1 MIFSEELKKRA
12 EFAEDVLKSYLPE
25 ETGYAVRVAEAM
37 NYSALSGGKHL
48 RPVIMQASYQM
59 FGGRGHVVEPFM
71 AALEMIHNY
80 SLVHDDLPAM
90 DNDLYRRGRKT
101 THAVYGPGMATLA
114 GDGLLN
120 LAYETALKAFAVGLE
135 DIKAGLSSPAELTEE
150 GTLQTLMES
159 ITKALSILADKAGI
173 NGMLGGQSADVDAE
187 ERNRSVDLEEL
198 LYIHEKK
205 TACLLESALMI
216 GGVLCSVGDDD
227 LKRLEKI
234 GHYVG
239 VAFQIEDDILDV
251 TGDEKILGK
260 HVGSDEEN
268 GKVTYVTLKGLDQAA
283 KDAAEMTDR
292 ALAILDE
299 LPASDGFLRE
309 LIISL
314 VTRQK

>member
-1 MIFSEELKKRA
+1 MIFSEELKRRA
-12 EFAEDVLKSYLPE
+12 DFAESVLKSYLPE
-25 ETGYAVRVAEAM
+25 EKGYEVRVAEAM

-48 RPVIMQASYQM
+48 RPVIMHAVYQM
-59 FGGRGHVVEPFM
+59 YGGKEQVVEPFM

-90 DNDLYRRGRKT
+90 DNDMYRRGRKT

-120 LAYETALKAFAVGLE
+120 LAYETALKAFSVEKGQTTTE
-135 DIKAGLSSPAELTEE
+135 SIIKALRILS
-150 GTLQTLMES
+150 
-159 ITKALSILADKAGI
+159 DKAGI

-187 ERNRSVDLEEL
+187 ERNRELDLQEL

-216 GGVLCSVGDDD
+216 GGCLCNVSDEE
-227 LKRLEKI
+227 LKKLEDI

-260 HVGSDEEN
+260 HVGSDAEN
-268 GKVTYVTLKGLDQAA
+268 GKVTYVTLKGIEQAK
-283 KDAAEMTDR
+283 KDAADMTES
-292 ALAILDE
+292 ALTIIDK
-299 LPASDGFLRE
+299 LPESDGFLRE
-309 LIISL
+309 LVISL